1 MICFVFKPCR
11 IVDGQ
16 RQERK
21 CYSGKLKLDTWAK
34 PRTFALETTDRRI
47 AQMKLQELAKD
58 FEKEALGLIPART
71 VREALNQPL
80 TGLLTEFVAD
90 LQTKG
95 RAKGTLRKYQGT
107 LRVLFERLGWSDLRS
122 VNAKTFVNWR
132 AKSGLSAKSV
142 NDVLANAQGFFR
154 WLRHQR
160 QLIADPLEYVERIDT
175 RGRPPCRRALAPA
188 EFGKLL
194 RTAPFHR
201 SLVYAT
207 ALYTGLRRK
216 ELNEIRLMDFMLDEP
231 NPRVRVPASISKNR
245 REATLPLHP
254 ELAATLL
261 RLRPVGFDPLAKPF
275 HHHVPRIETVRKDM
289 EQAEIPLRDELGRRV
304 DFHSLRMTF
313 GTTLLA
319 NGVHPIVVKELMRHS
334 DLKLTT
340 NLYNDSSQL
349 PLAQGVGALPS
360 MAGEM
365 ERTHAHTRPVGP
377 AHTTVGGAHTR
388 RWNTRIKPVR
398 RNSPAL
404 KIITRSFP
412 MLRNFAR
419 RFLSA
424 HRNAHKNMHKRG
436 SEPVATRQR
445 LSHRV
450 NRSLLCKHQPVSQ
463 LDANRRH
470 KARDFAS
477 VKLVGLVRFELTTS
491 CTPCKRATRLRYSPM
506 IRERSKRPMAGP

>member
-21 CYSGKLKLDTWAK
+21 CYSGKLKLDSWAK
-34 PRTFALETTDRRI
+34 PRVFALETTDRRI
-47 AQMKLQELAKD
+47 AEMKLQELAKD
-58 FEKEALGLIPART
+58 YEKEALGLMTART

-80 TGLLTEFVAD
+80 KGLLGEFVAD
-90 LQTKG
+90 LQAKG
-95 RAKGTLRKYQGT
+95 RARGTLRKYQGT
-107 LRVLFERLGWSDLRS
+107 LTVLFDRLGWSDLRS
-122 VNAKTFVNWR
+122 VNAKTFVHWR

-154 WLRHQR
+154 WLRNQR
-160 QLIADPLEYVERIDT
+160 QLVEDPLAFVQRIDT
-175 RGRPPCRRALAPA
+175 RGRAPCRRALSPL
-188 EFGKLL
+188 EFGELL

-201 SLVYAT
+201 AIVYAT

-216 ELNEIRLMDFMLDEP
+216 ELNEIRWMDFLLDEP

-261 RLRPVGFDPLAKPF
+261 RLRPVSFDPLEKLF
-275 HHHVPRIETVRKDM
+275 RHHVPRIETVKKDM
-289 EQAEIPLRDELGRRV
+289 KQAGIPLRDDLGRRV

-360 MAGEM
+360 IAGEI
-365 ERTHAHTRPVGP
+365 ELSSSHRTHTRAHKAGEIELTSPGVSKNAKFSQNSLPNGIFARTSKRTQKHAQTGVGASHEVSSPVVGSPP
-377 AHTTVGGAHTR
+377 APILQPSVSVA
-388 RWNTRIKPVR
+388 VR
-398 RNSPAL
+398 RDLP
-404 KIITRSFP
+404 RQ
-412 MLRNFAR
+412 
-419 RFLSA
+419 
-424 HRNAHKNMHKRG
+424 NA
-436 SEPVATRQR
+436 TI
-445 LSHRV
+445 RV
-450 NRSLLCKHQPVSQ
+450 
-463 LDANRRH
+463 
-470 KARDFAS
+470 
-477 VKLVGLVRFELTTS
+477 G
-491 CTPCKRATRLRYSPM
+491 
-506 IRERSKRPMAGP
+506 

>member
-21 CYSGKLKLDTWAK
+21 CYSGKLKLDSWAK
-34 PRTFALETTDRRI
+34 PRIFALETTDRRI
-47 AQMKLQELAKD
+47 AEMKLQELAKD
-58 FEKEALGLIPART
+58 FEKEALGLLPART

-80 TGLLTEFVAD
+80 KGLLGEFVAD
-90 LQTKG
+90 LQAKG

-107 LRVLFERLGWSDLRS
+107 LKVLFDRLGWSDLRS
-122 VNAKTFVNWR
+122 VNAKTFVHWR

-160 QLIADPLEYVERIDT
+160 QLVEDPLAYVQRIDT
-175 RGRPPCRRALAPA
+175 RGRAPCRRALSPL
-188 EFGKLL
+188 EFGQLL

-201 SLVYAT
+201 AVVYAT

-216 ELNEIRLMDFMLDEP
+216 ELNEIRWMDFLLDEP
-231 NPRVRVPASISKNR
+231 NPLVRVPASISKNR

-261 RLRPVGFDPLAKPF
+261 RLRPGGFDPLAKPF
-275 HHHVPRIETVRKDM
+275 RHHVPRIETVRKDL
-289 EQAEIPLRDELGRRV
+289 EQAGIQLRDEVGRRV

-360 MAGEM
+360 MAGEIDLPSPQNRGNPSNDPLRRTSK
-365 ERTHAHTRPVGP
+365 RTHADLAGEVNSAGN
-377 AHTTVGGAHTR
+377 AHTKMNAQKAGEKELTSPEISKTFISNVPNFHESVFARTSKRTQKHAQTGVAGSHDVSAPVVESPPAPTLQPSVSVG
-388 RWNTRIKPVR
+388 VR
-398 RNSPAL
+398 RDL
-404 KIITRSFP
+404 
-412 MLRNFAR
+412 
-419 RFLSA
+419 
-424 HRNAHKNMHKRG
+424 
-436 SEPVATRQR
+436 TRQNAKI
-445 LSHRV
+445 RV
-450 NRSLLCKHQPVSQ
+450 
-463 LDANRRH
+463 
-470 KARDFAS
+470 
-477 VKLVGLVRFELTTS
+477 G
-491 CTPCKRATRLRYSPM
+491 
-506 IRERSKRPMAGP
+506 

>member
-1 MICFVFKPCR
+1 MICFVFKPSR

-21 CYSGKLKLDTWAK
+21 CYSGKLKLDSWAK
-34 PRTFALETTDRRI
+34 PRIFALETTDRRI
-47 AQMKLQELAKD
+47 AEMKLQELAKD
-58 FEKEALGLIPART
+58 FEKEALGLLPART

-80 TGLLTEFVAD
+80 KGLLGEFVAD
-90 LQTKG
+90 LQAKG

-107 LRVLFERLGWSDLRS
+107 LKVLFDRLGWSDLRS
-122 VNAKTFVNWR
+122 VNAKTFVHWR

-154 WLRHQR
+154 WLRHQK
-160 QLIADPLEYVERIDT
+160 QLVEDPLAYVQRIDT
-175 RGRPPCRRALAPA
+175 RGRAPCRRALSPL
-188 EFGKLL
+188 EFGQLL

-201 SLVYAT
+201 AVVYAT

-216 ELNEIRLMDFMLDEP
+216 ELNEIRWMDFLLDEP

-261 RLRPVGFDPLAKPF
+261 RLRPGGFDPLAKPF
-275 HHHVPRIETVRKDM
+275 RHHVPRIETVRKDL
-289 EQAEIPLRDELGRRV
+289 EQAGIQLRDEVGRRV

-360 MAGEM
+360 MAKEIDLPSLQNRSKTSSDPLRRTSK
-365 ERTHAHTRPVGP
+365 RTHANLAGEVNSAGSAQTKMSAVKAGEKELTSPEIYKTFIPNIPKYPEPVFARTSKRTQKRAQTGVAACHEVSLP
-377 AHTTVGGAHTR
+377 VVASPSPPTLQPSVSVG
-388 RWNTRIKPVR
+388 VR
-398 RNSPAL
+398 RDL
-404 KIITRSFP
+404 
-412 MLRNFAR
+412 
-419 RFLSA
+419 
-424 HRNAHKNMHKRG
+424 
-436 SEPVATRQR
+436 TRQNA
-445 LSHRV
+445 SIRV
-450 NRSLLCKHQPVSQ
+450 
-463 LDANRRH
+463 
-470 KARDFAS
+470 
-477 VKLVGLVRFELTTS
+477 G
-491 CTPCKRATRLRYSPM
+491 
-506 IRERSKRPMAGP
+506 